1 MQIAYLTKSKNF
13 RLRHPIKRRFFMSK
27 KIIFILFLCLS
38 ISTIAEAQKGKRPRV
53 AAKKPAAKSAPA
65 TPTTPAAPVIGSVV
79 NILTKGGDKL
89 TGQLLDM
96 SAYSLRIRSDNLDSA
111 IPMESIISISFGNAK
126 PAESSE
132 KPGSENFTRDA
143 NVTLSAFQTMT
154 SETKTGS
161 DYTDYGRQLTELR
174 RTADKFIQ
182 KYSVSGN
189 AIEAR
194 VVSLFSGAIT
204 DYTWARTV
212 WTLKLGSDGF
222 LSESESPVIADTLTL
237 YPDLR
242 TATAN
247 GNRFNA
253 DKLVGSLWKKAAE
266 KAERVRS
273 LLAQ

>member
-1 MQIAYLTKSKNF
+1 MQIVTLTKSRNC
-13 RLRHPIKRRFFMSK
+13 RLWHPIKRRFFMSK
-27 KIIFILFLCLS
+27 KIIFILFLSLS

-65 TPTTPAAPVIGSVV
+65 TPTTPTAPVIGSVV

-89 TGQLLDM
+89 AGQLLDM
-96 SAYSLRIRSDNLDSA
+96 SAYSVRIRSDNLDSS
-111 IPMESIISISFGNAK
+111 IPMESITSISFGNAQ
-126 PAESSE
+126 PAESRE
-132 KPGSENFTRDA
+132 KPVSENFTREA

-189 AIEAR
+189 AMETR

-273 LLAQ
+273 LLTQ

>member
-1 MQIAYLTKSKNF
+1 
-13 RLRHPIKRRFFMSK
+13 MSK
-27 KIIFILFLCLS
+27 KIIFILVLS
-38 ISTIAEAQKGKRPRV
+38 LSMGAIAEAQKGKRPRS
-53 AAKKPAAKSAPA
+53 ATKKPAVKSAKSAPVTSA
-65 TPTTPAAPVIGSVV
+65 TPTAPVIGSVV

-96 SAYSLRIRSDNLDSA
+96 SAYSVRIRSDNLDSA
-111 IPMESIISISFGNAK
+111 IPMESIISISFGVAK
-126 PAESSE
+126 SVDSNE

-154 SETKTGS
+154 NETKTGS
-161 DYTDYGRQLTELR
+161 DYTDYGRQLSELR
-174 RTADKFIQ
+174 RTTDRFIQ
-182 KYSVSGN
+182 KYSTSGN
-189 AIEAR
+189 TTEVRI
-194 VVSLFSGAIT
+194 VSLFSGAIT

-222 LSESESPVIADTLTL
+222 LSESEAPVIADTLTL

-266 KAERVRS
+266 KAERARS
-273 LLAQ
+273 LLAQQ